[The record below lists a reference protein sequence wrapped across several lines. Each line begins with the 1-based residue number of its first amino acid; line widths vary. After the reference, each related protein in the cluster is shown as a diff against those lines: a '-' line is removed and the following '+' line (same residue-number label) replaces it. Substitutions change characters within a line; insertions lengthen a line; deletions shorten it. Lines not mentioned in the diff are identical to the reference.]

1 MSKRPLAVS
10 ATFTAEPLQAPLE
23 HALGAA
29 GLGYA
34 VAFAPYG
41 QVLQTLLD
49 PASPFA
55 GRDGVNVLLVRWE
68 DFGAPDRLEADR
80 LAAAAEELAR
90 AVRDS
95 RGWHTRDL
103 VILTTPPSPGL
114 LAAAGG
120 PAALGRCDEVLA
132 AGVRGLGGVHVLA
145 PDVVG
150 RLYPVA
156 AYHDAEGER
165 LGHVPYT
172 AEWFAAA
179 ALALVRRLHGAQRAP
194 YKVIVLDC
202 DNTLWRGVV
211 GEDGIEGIAL
221 DPPYERLQRFFVAQ
235 RESGM
240 LLCLCSKN
248 NEQDVWDTFAAREDF
263 PLRREHIVAWRIN
276 WAPKP
281 DNLREL
287 ARELDLGLDSFIFVD
302 DNAKECAE
310 MRARCPEVLTL
321 LLPEDAADIPA
332 YLEHVWAFDH
342 WRVTADDRARSAV
355 YGQKLERERLARSAG
370 SFEEF
375 LAGLGLVVDV
385 APLAAEHLPRVA
397 QLTLRTNQFNTT
409 TVRRSEAEIEALL
422 RAGYECLTVDV
433 RDRFGSYGLVG
444 AALYRVAAGALEVD
458 ALILSCRALGRGVEH
473 RVLAHLGGLARAA
486 GAGVVR
492 VPFARTAKNEPARS
506 FLESAGA
513 AAREDA
519 GGGRAVYAFDAG
531 GAAALTYRPAAASV
545 VTEAD
550 SVDDAKQVAPDSRP
564 RFDYDSLA
572 RELRRPED
580 VLAAV
585 AHARRVE
592 TPRESNSAFVAPRT
606 DVETRLAAIWAE
618 VLGLDAVD
626 VRASFFDLGG
636 TSLLAVQLVSR
647 VIREFGRENLTLSLV
662 LQAPSVEQFS
672 RYVEFE
678 HLPAFECLVALR
690 SGGTRPPLYF
700 VNGAG
705 GNVLGLR
712 DFTQSLP
719 EDQPLYALQ
728 PRGLDGSAPF
738 ATVRETAEHYVGEI
752 RRHQPEGPYY
762 VSGASYGGLVAFEMA
777 HVLRE
782 QGQTVGLL
790 AMMDT
795 YNNAYSAMISRPQM
809 LYYNV
814 RFVAERAGHHLAHA
828 AALNST
834 ARRTYVAEKLHA
846 LQRYRRQIT
855 QVITGRRKNHV
866 VFELPELPSGGGEPQ
881 DYLVEALN
889 GVIRASTQAQRDYV
903 PRRYDGAAVLF
914 RASVPFSEPY
924 RAPHLG
930 WNLVFAPGRITDVVI
945 PGDHNGILSEPNVLV
960 LGEHLAAR
968 LRDAHARYDAPEPA
982 AAGTPTR

>member
-1 MSKRPLAVS
+1 MSTHPLTIS

-23 HALGAA
+23 YALGAA

-531 GAAALTYRPAAASV
+531 GAAALTYRPAAVDSTVPDGEAGPDV
-545 VTEAD
+545 VPLDPVNDTP
-550 SVDDAKQVAPDSRP
+550 SL
-564 RFDYDSLA
+564 DYDRVA
-572 RELRRPED
+572 RELRSPAD
-580 VLAAV
+580 VLRHVAAS
-585 AHARRVE
+585 RRAE
-592 TPRESNSAFVAPRT
+592 RPTRTTQTRTEPRSPIEA
-606 DVETRLAAIWAE
+606 RLAAIWAE

-647 VIREFGRENLTLSLV
+647 VIREFGRESLTLSTV
-662 LQAPSVEQFS
+662 LRAPSVEQFS

-678 HLPAFECLVALR
+678 HLPAFECLVAMR
-690 SGGTRPPLYF
+690 PGGTRPPFYF
-700 VNGAG
+700 VHGAG
-705 GNVLGLR
+705 GNILSLR
-712 DFTQSLP
+712 SLMHSLP
-719 EDQPLYALQ
+719 EDQPFYGLQ
-728 PRGLDGSAPF
+728 AKGLDGSAPF

-762 VSGASYGGLVAFEMA
+762 IGGGCYGGLVAFEMA

-790 AMMDT
+790 AMIDT
-795 YNNAYSAMISRPQM
+795 YNYAYSAMISRPQM
-809 LYYNV
+809 LYYNA
-814 RFVAERAGHHLAHA
+814 RFVAERARHHLSRV
-828 AALNST
+828 LT
-834 ARRTYVAEKLHA
+834 LETGERRAYVADKAQVLR
-846 LQRYRRQIT
+846 RYQRQIT
-855 QVITGRRKNHV
+855 HVLSGASRNHV
-866 VFELPELPSGGGEPQ
+866 AVELAEVQGGNAGEP
-881 DYLVEALN
+881 DYLVAALN
-889 GVIRASTQAQRDYV
+889 GVIRANVQAQRDYV
-903 PRRYDGAAVLF
+903 PRPYDGAAVLY

-945 PGDHNGILSEPNVLV
+945 PGDHLEIVGDPNVDI
-960 LGEHLAAR
+960 LGEDLDAR
-968 LRDAHARYDAPEPA
+968 LRDAQASHALVTD
-982 AAGTPTR
+982 